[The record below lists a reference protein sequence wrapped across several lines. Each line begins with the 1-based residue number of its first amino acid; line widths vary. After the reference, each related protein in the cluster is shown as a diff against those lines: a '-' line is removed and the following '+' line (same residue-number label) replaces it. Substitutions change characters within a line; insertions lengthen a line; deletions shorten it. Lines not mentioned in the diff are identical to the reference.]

1 MSRKKGCLLI
11 LFIWIIAG
19 VLSFPNVIS
28 ARVETKYFYSGVLT
42 RRRFCSVDFQYKFLY
57 DNLLFVAQYAIPL
70 LVLTYTYARILLAL
84 RNIKFP
90 SAARVNISRNH
101 MRDKQK
107 AIKMLGLVVV
117 IFMVSWF
124 PYQGYVN
131 MQSSSTQRGRSQ
143 TDSVVNSSTIGVENL
158 LSTTDLPYRNRLYQL
173 FALIDKEFENLYL
186 ENYQLKLKLGQNPDA
201 PLSDAFKL
209 NDNSSLILNEISQKL
224 SGKKHYAQQRQ
235 KWKSALKPPG
245 RLVTSLKSGNVETSK
260 SQKVGCFNGH
270 LDAVFDLA
278 SCTLYGGNGRTV
290 IGTASADQTS
300 RIFST
305 TGDCFLHY
313 TGHNGAVN
321 SIALRP
327 DSSTNDQFFALT
339 ASGDRSVH
347 LWRGSLD
354 SNTGVANSSEDDLDA
369 TSEKINDVDDENFS
383 RVPLQIRQPVQIF
396 SGHSEAAIVCAD
408 WLAGGEQIISAS
420 WDKTA
425 NVYDIENPQTVLNHL
440 SGHEGELTFCS
451 THRTDKII
459 ATASKDYTFRLWDM
473 REAMKH
479 VWDLRNMRSP
489 NASSRFESGVNRLG
503 ASKHNVIAAP
513 LDNRNVFIV
522 DLNGN
527 RIGRLHRGNVR
538 NGKD

>member
-1 MSRKKGCLLI
+1 MEKE
-11 LFIWIIAG
+11 AG
-19 VLSFPNVIS
+19 GSVSSSTP
-28 ARVETKYFYSGVLT
+28 SG
-42 RRRFCSVDFQYKFLY
+42 Y
-57 DNLLFVAQYAIPL
+57 
-70 LVLTYTYARILLAL
+70 
-84 RNIKFP
+84 
-90 SAARVNISRNH
+90 
-101 MRDKQK
+101 
-107 AIKMLGLVVV
+107 G
-117 IFMVSWF
+117 
-124 PYQGYVN
+124 N

-143 TDSVVNSSTIGVENL
+143 TDSAVNSSTIGVENL

-201 PLSDAFKL
+201 PLSEAFKL
-209 NDNSSLILNEISQKL
+209 HDNSSLIFNEISQKL
-224 SGKKHYAQQRQ
+224 SGKKYYTQQRQ

-245 RLVTSLKSGNVETSK
+245 RLVTSLKSGNVESSK

-278 SCTLYGGNGRTV
+278 SCTLYAGNGRTV

-305 TGDCFLHY
+305 SGDCFLHY

-383 RVPLQIRQPVQIF
+383 RVPLQIRQPLQIF
-396 SGHSEAAIVCAD
+396 AGHSEAAVVCAD

-451 THRTDKII
+451 AHGTDKIM

-473 REAMKH
+473 REAMKSVAVFQGH
-479 VWDLRNMRSP
+479 NAAVNSVVFAANHKILSSSDDRTVKVWDLRNMRSP

-527 RIGRLHRGNVR
+527 RIGRLHRGNGHSSLVTAAIWLDDVESIT
-538 NGKD
+538 NETNQINLLTSGIDKNVFGWKVNIQKS